1 MASERLPNAVNAIL
15 ETPLGDDV
23 VPPTIEPIHVRGGA
37 EVSGAVEALNAVQE
51 SAIGLAVEQVVL
63 RRNIADS
70 FVNLGRRNQNLL
82 SRQLDLITHLEQEES
97 DAEELEQLFQLDHLA
112 TRMRRNAES
121 LLVLAGE
128 EPARQWSAPVA
139 VTDVLRAALGEVE
152 QYARVRLQAIDETTV
167 AGKAVADVSHI
178 VAELVENALTFSP
191 PDSNVSVHGRHGD
204 EGYTITIVDT
214 GIGMSED
221 DIERA
226 NLRLRASE
234 DFTVAPSRYLGHY
247 VVAQLSLRH
256 QIQVTLEPSPSAGVT
271 AAILLPF
278 ALLDD
283 GMGAPIDQMPE
294 VDAFSFGDIALPDE
308 FDVFDGAPEPVDG
321 ASPPMPVGADDGDSL
336 DVPDFIAGAAFIIEP
351 DPVDEVEAAEVVE
364 AGAFEATAFEATP
377 VEATAFEAAVVDAA
391 VGDESEAPRD
401 SVFDALAGLA
411 DEPYGDPGTAFA
423 PEPGSAAPPLPTIVP
438 VPPLA
443 PVADLPPSPEPQF
456 VPTTFADA
464 ASAVAPVP
472 VSEEVSPPVDA
483 PPEVEPVAPGPDRGA
498 FAAMLHA
505 TAAPV
510 PKARDEEPLVEPDG
524 PQPEPVQAFVSNQPG
539 GEPNSAAPE
548 FSFVAAPIQD
558 DLLPQL
564 PRRTGRRGR
573 GAETAAPAVPAQ
585 VLRIAAS
592 VTPTEPLAE
601 PETIVALAP
610 EPAQAAAPVAPPLPR
625 RELDAESVAPPP
637 RAPVPE
643 MPVAEGDRARP
654 NYELFAAF
662 RAATDQGRADAVRGS
677 DGGGA

>member
-1 MASERLPNAVNAIL
+1 
-15 ETPLGDDV
+15 
-23 VPPTIEPIHVRGGA
+23 
-37 EVSGAVEALNAVQE
+37 
-51 SAIGLAVEQVVL
+51 VL

-128 EPARQWSAPVA
+128 DPARQWSAPVA

-152 QYARVRLQAIDETTV
+152 QYSRVRLQAIDETTV

-178 VAELVENALTFSP
+178 VAELVENALAFSP
-191 PDSNVSVHGRHGD
+191 PDSNVSVYGRHGD

-226 NLRLRASE
+226 NRRLRASE

-256 QIQVTLEPSPSAGVT
+256 QIHVTLEPSPSAGVT

-283 GMGAPIDQMPE
+283 GMGAPIDEMPE
-294 VDAFSFGDIALPDE
+294 VGAFSFGDLALPN
-308 FDVFDGAPEPVDG
+308 
-321 ASPPMPVGADDGDSL
+321 GADDGDSL

-351 DPVDEVEAAEVVE
+351 DPVDEVEAEVVE
-364 AGAFEATAFEATP
+364 AGAFEATPFAAAA
-377 VEATAFEAAVVDAA
+377 VEAAVV
-391 VGDESEAPRD
+391 EAPATPRD

-411 DEPYGDPGTAFA
+411 DEPYGEPATAFA
-423 PEPGSAAPPLPTIVP
+423 PEPGSAAPTLPTVVP

-443 PVADLPPSPEPQF
+443 PVADLSVPSEPQF
-456 VPTTFADA
+456 ASTTFADA

-472 VSEEVSPPVDA
+472 VSEEVSPPGDA
-483 PPEVEPVAPGPDRGA
+483 PEVSEPVAPGPDRGA

-505 TAAPV
+505 TAAPA
-510 PKARDEEPLVEPDG
+510 PKAKDEESLVEPDG
-524 PQPEPVQAFVSNQPG
+524 PQPEPVQAFVSNQPDG
-539 GEPNSAAPE
+539 AEPNSAAPE
-548 FSFVAAPIQD
+548 FSFVAPPIQD

-564 PRRTGRRGR
+564 PRRSGRRGR
-573 GAETAAPAVPAQ
+573 GAETAAPEVPAQ

-592 VTPTEPLAE
+592 VSPSEPHSE
-601 PETIVALAP
+601 SETIVALAP
-610 EPAQAAAPVAPPLPR
+610 EPAQAAAPSAPPLPR
-625 RELDAESVAPPP
+625 RELDAASVAPPP
-637 RAPVPE
+637 RVPVPE
-643 MPVAEGDRARP
+643 VPVDESDRARP